1 MGGDAKMRI
10 LSQKSR
16 ALVVQYGTIKD
27 QNVDKM
33 KGPVASRI
41 TKEFQMIDVRE
52 GCTTKEAGS
61 KVLQSKKYP
70 SKDALDLS
78 SSTSES
84 PEVHSKNSVRSSD
97 EFD

>member
-1 MGGDAKMRI
+1 M
-10 LSQKSR
+10 QF
-16 ALVVQYGTIKD
+16 GTIRD
-27 QNVDKM
+27 QKLAKM

-41 TKEFQMIDVRE
+41 KKEFQMIDVRE

-84 PEVHSKNSVRSSD
+84 PEVHSKNSVRSL
-97 EFD
+97 EEVE